1 MARIDR
7 SFALAGL
14 LCTTLCM
21 PAMANDPLSAI
32 EWLEKRPKQIV
43 VPLSELPQ
51 AEVIDE
57 AEVAGSVVTPQIT
70 VSPLGAPARAAAGL
84 LPSNV
89 TGLPRTLWQGS
100 DVDTLN
106 TLMTALDVEQYPALQ
121 SLLYTL
127 LLAEADPPQT
137 DQGESFIKT
146 RVQKLL
152 DLGALDPATAL
163 LERADPEHVELF
175 GLYLDVALLNG
186 DAEAPCAALR
196 AKPSLSRDF
205 APRIYCDALGQNW
218 DNAALMLA
226 TADAIGALKPLDVA
240 LLEGFLDPELFDTVP
255 PVPQRPT
262 VLQFRL
268 FEAIGE
274 SLPTSSLPREF
285 TATDLAGDA
294 GWKAQLDAAERL
306 ARVGAISENRLLGI
320 YASRIPSASGGIWD
334 RVETMQRLETALKS
348 GDPTA
353 ILKQLK
359 RAWAKVE
366 EIDLEV
372 PIATLFADA
381 LLRVPSTGADTDL
394 ISRIALLS
402 PDYESVA
409 QRDTDDPILKVAQ
422 SIAIGEPKADNAVA
436 ISAAIEAGFS
446 GSGAPARL
454 SEMVADDRLGEA
466 ILRAM
471 ALTASGAAGDAAA
484 LQSGLAFLRS
494 VGLEDTARRTA
505 LQVLLL
511 GQRDQG

>member
-1 MARIDR
+1 MTGVKR
-7 SFALAGL
+7 SITLAGL
-14 LCTTLCM
+14 AWAM
-21 PAMANDPLSAI
+21 FSFPALANDPLSAI

-43 VPLSELPQ
+43 VPLSEFPQ
-51 AEVIDE
+51 SNTIDE
-57 AEVAGSVVTPQIT
+57 PAVAGSVVTPQVT
-70 VSPLGAPARAAAGL
+70 VSPLGAPVRAAAGL

-100 DVDTLN
+100 DVETLT
-106 TLMTALDVEQYPALQ
+106 TLMSAIDVEQHPALQ

-137 DQGESFIKT
+137 DQNESFISA

-152 DLGALDPATAL
+152 ELGALDPATAL
-163 LERADPEHVELF
+163 LERADPAHVDLF
-175 GLYLDVALLNG
+175 KLYFDVSLLNG
-186 DAEAPCAALR
+186 NAEAPCEALR
-196 AKPSLSRDF
+196 RNPNLSRDF
-205 APRIYCDALGQNW
+205 APRIYCDALGQKW
-218 DNAALMLA
+218 DSAALTLA
-226 TADAIGALKPLDVA
+226 TADAIGALEPLDVA

-274 SLPTSSLPREF
+274 ALPTSSLPREF
-285 TATDLAGDA
+285 TATDISGDA
-294 GWKAQLDAAERL
+294 GWKPQLDAAERL

-320 YASRIPSASGGIWD
+320 YTSRIPSASGGIWD
-334 RVETMQRLETALKS
+334 RVESMQRLETALKS

-359 RAWAKVE
+359 RAWGKVKE
-366 EIDLEV
+366 ANLEV
-372 PIATLFADA
+372 PIATLFAQD
-381 LLRVPSTGADTDL
+381 LLRLPSTGADADL

-409 QRDTDDPILKVAQ
+409 QRETSDATLKVAQ
-422 SIAIGEPKADNAVA
+422 SIAIGEPEADSTVL

-454 SEMVADDRLGEA
+454 SEMVSDDRLGEA

-471 ALTASGAAGDAAA
+471 ALTASGAAGDSAA

-511 GQRDQG
+511 ERRDQG